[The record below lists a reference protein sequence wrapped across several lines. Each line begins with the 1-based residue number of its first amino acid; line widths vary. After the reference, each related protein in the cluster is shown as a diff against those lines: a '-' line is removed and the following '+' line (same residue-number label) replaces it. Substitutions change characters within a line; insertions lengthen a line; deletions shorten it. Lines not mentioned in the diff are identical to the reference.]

1 MASRPAE
8 LPALLASLTRGLR
21 AAGLPFM
28 LIGGQ
33 AVLVHGRPRLTE
45 DIDLTLGVGP
55 ERLDDLL
62 RACLLADLRVLP
74 ADPAAFVAE
83 TFVLP
88 ARHEP
93 TGMRVDCIFSS
104 TAYER
109 AAIERAELIPVGG
122 ESVPV
127 ATAEDLLV
135 HKLFAGRPRDVEDAE
150 GVVRRKGAALD
161 WAYLR
166 EAVDAFKE
174 VPGCERLGQ
183 QLEALQRLI
192 D

>member
-8 LPALLASLTRGLR
+8 LPALLAGLAR
-21 AAGLPFM
+21 ALREARLPFM

-45 DIDLTLGVGP
+45 DIDVTLGAGP

-62 RACLLADLRVLP
+62 GACRAAGLQVLP
-74 ADPAAFVAE
+74 SDPATFVAE

-88 ARHEP
+88 ARHRP

-109 AAIERAELIPVGG
+109 SAIARAEHIPVAG

-135 HKLFAGRPRDVEDAE
+135 HKVFAGRPRDIEDAE
-150 GVVRRKGAALD
+150 SVVRRKGATLD
-161 WAYLR
+161 WDYLR
-166 EAVDAFKE
+166 EVVVGFRE
-174 VPGCERLGQ
+174 VPGREAMSD
-183 QLEALQRLI
+183 QLEALRSHI
-192 D
+192 R